1 MPDRYG
7 AGRPRVA
14 SMSSPSSRHTL
25 KTILR
30 EVAVPLAGLALV
42 AILDHQQAGGYLR
55 REDLDKVVAVA
66 YLLLGFALAYRLF
79 CTVVIDL
86 IITGARGRPVPR
98 ILKHMIGIA
107 AALAALLLS
116 ANVLFSG
123 AITGL
128 LTLSSVI
135 AVVIG
140 LALRPI
146 ILDVFSG
153 LSANLDSAFHIG
165 DWIEI
170 ARRGGGSTQTGWVE
184 EINWRTTHLR
194 TRSGNLVVCPN
205 STLSTAIITNYSRPS
220 HLSRFDLKV
229 KLPPELDPDRARQVL
244 AAAVAATLG
253 RTDGPAAEKQ
263 PDVLITGMEASGV
276 QYWIR
281 FWLNPAEKSADTVTD
296 TVARSVLRHLQFAGI
311 PLSEKVILHREK
323 WLLLDT
329 GTAAARAEV
338 LGRLPLFQGLPAG
351 TIERIADAAS
361 HFRFA
366 EGDTLIRQGDE
377 DNDMFLLVEGA
388 VNVLVTVD
396 GKEVLVTTMQA
407 GDYFGEMSLLTGEP
421 RTATI
426 RAATGGGTYRIS
438 REAIAPLIESDHD
451 LMDQL
456 SRNLAERNLS
466 RQAKAAAS
474 VEGSHDDKR
483 AGLAAMLL
491 GKMRGIFRA
500 GRQD

>member
-1 MPDRYG
+1 MPT
-7 AGRPRVA
+7 
-14 SMSSPSSRHTL
+14 PSTRHPI

-66 YLLLGFALAYRLF
+66 YLLLGFSLAYRLF
-79 CTVVIDL
+79 CTVVLDL
-86 IITGARGRPVPR
+86 LVAGAKGRPVPR

-107 AALAALLLS
+107 AAIAALLLS

-170 ARRGGGSTQTGWVE
+170 ARRGGGSAQTGWVE

-229 KLPPELDPDRARQVL
+229 KLPPELDPDRARQLL
-244 AAAVAATLG
+244 ATAVQATLG
-253 RTDGPAAEKQ
+253 REEGPAAEKQ
-263 PDVLITGMEASGV
+263 PDVLITEMEASGV

-281 FWLNPAEKSADTVTD
+281 FWLNPAEKSADAVTD
-296 TVARSVLRHLQFAGI
+296 TVAHSILRHLQLAGI
-311 PLSEKVILHREK
+311 PLSEKVVLHRERR
-323 WLLLDT
+323 LMLDT

-338 LGRLPLFQGLPAG
+338 LGRLALFQGLPAG
-351 TIERIADAAS
+351 TIEQLADAAVP
-361 HFRFA
+361 FRFA
-366 EGDTLIRQGDE
+366 EGETLICQGGE

-388 VNVLVTVD
+388 VNVLVTVE
-396 GKEVLVTTMQA
+396 GKELLVASMQA

-426 RAATGGGTYRIS
+426 RAATAGAAYRIR
-438 REAIAPLIESDHD
+438 REAIAPLIESDLD
-451 LMDQL
+451 LMHLL
-456 SRNLAERNLS
+456 SRNLAERNLH
-466 RQAKAAAS
+466 RQEKSTANL
-474 VEGSHDDKR
+474 EGSHEDKQ
-483 AGLAAMLL
+483 AGLAAVLL
-491 GKMRGIFRA
+491 GKMRAIFRA
-500 GRQD
+500 GRAA

>member
-1 MPDRYG
+1 MPT
-7 AGRPRVA
+7 
-14 SMSSPSSRHTL
+14 PSTRHPI

-42 AILDHQQAGGYLR
+42 AFLDHQQAGGYLR
-55 REDLDKVVAVA
+55 RADLDKVVAVA
-66 YLLLGFALAYRLF
+66 YLLLGFSLAYRLF
-79 CTVVIDL
+79 CTVVLDL
-86 IITGARGRPVPR
+86 LVAGAKGRPVPR

-107 AALAALLLS
+107 AAIAALLLS

-123 AITGL
+123 AFTGL

-194 TRSGNLVVCPN
+194 TRSGNLVICPN

-253 RTDGPAAEKQ
+253 RKDGPAAEKQ

-281 FWLNPAEKSADTVTD
+281 FWLNPAEKSADIVTD
-296 TVARSVLRHLQFAGI
+296 NVAHSVLRHLQLAGI

-323 WLLLDT
+323 RLLLDT

-338 LGRLPLFQGLPAG
+338 LGRLALFQGVPADA
-351 TIERIADAAS
+351 IDHLADAAAP
-361 HFRFA
+361 FRFA
-366 EGDTLIRQGDE
+366 EGETLIRQGDE

-388 VNVLVTVD
+388 VNVLVTVE
-396 GKEVLVTTMQA
+396 GKELLVASMQA

-426 RAATGGGTYRIS
+426 RAATAGAAYRIG
-438 REAIAPLIESDHD
+438 REAIAPLIGSDLD
-451 LMDQL
+451 LMHLL

-466 RQAKAAAS
+466 RQEKTAAS
-474 VEGSHDDKR
+474 LEGSHEEKQ
-483 AGLAAMLL
+483 ASLAAHLL
-491 GKMRGIFRA
+491 GRMRGIFRS
-500 GRQD
+500 GRAA

>member
-1 MPDRYG
+1 M
-7 AGRPRVA
+7 VA
-14 SMSSPSSRHTL
+14 L
-25 KTILR
+25 
-30 EVAVPLAGLALV
+30 
-42 AILDHQQAGGYLR
+42 LDHQQAGGYLR

-86 IITGARGRPVPR
+86 IITGAKGRPVPR

-107 AALAALLLS
+107 AALAALLLA
-116 ANVLFSG
+116 ANVVFSG

-170 ARRGGGSTQTGWVE
+170 ARRGGGSPQTGWVE

-229 KLPPELDPDRARQVL
+229 KLPPELDPDRGRQVL
-244 AAAVAATLG
+244 AAAVQATLG
-253 RTDGPAAEKQ
+253 REDGPAAEKQ

-276 QYWIR
+276 QYSIR
-281 FWLNPAEKSADTVTD
+281 FWLNPAGKSADIVTD

-311 PLSEKVILHREK
+311 PLSEKVVLHREK
-323 WLLLDT
+323 RPLLDT
-329 GTAAARAEV
+329 GTAAARTEI
-338 LGRLPLFQGLPAG
+338 LGRLPLFHGLPAD
-351 TIERIADAAS
+351 TIGQLAGAAS
-361 HFRFA
+361 LYRFA
-366 EGDTLIRQGDE
+366 EGDTLISQGGE

-388 VNVLVTVD
+388 VNVLVTID
-396 GKEVLVTTMQA
+396 GKEVLVASMQA

-426 RAATGGGTYRIS
+426 RAATAGAAYRIH
-438 REAIAPLIESDHD
+438 REAIAPLIASDPE
-451 LMDQL
+451 LMALL
-456 SRNLAERNLS
+456 SRNLAERNL
-466 RQAKAAAS
+466 RREEKTAATLA
-474 VEGSHDDKR
+474 GSHEEKH
-483 AGLAAMLL
+483 AGLTAVLL
-491 GKMRGIFRA
+491 AKMKGIFRT
-500 GRQD
+500 GRAP

>member
-1 MPDRYG
+1 MST
-7 AGRPRVA
+7 PR
-14 SMSSPSSRHTL
+14 SRHPL
-25 KTILR
+25 KAVLR
-30 EVAVPLAGLALV
+30 EVAVPIAGLALV
-42 AILDHQQAGGYLR
+42 TLLDHHQAGGHLR

-66 YLLLGFALAYRLF
+66 YLLLGFALAYRLL
-79 CTVVIDL
+79 CTVVLDFL
-86 IITGARGRPVPR
+86 VAGAKGRPVPR
-98 ILKHMIGIA
+98 ILKHLIGIA

-244 AAAVAATLG
+244 AAAVQATLG
-253 RTDGPAAEKQ
+253 RDNGPAADKQ

-276 QYWIR
+276 HYWIR
-281 FWLNPAEKSADTVTD
+281 FWLNPAERSADTVTD
-296 TVARSVLRHLQFAGI
+296 TVAHSVLRHLQLAGI
-311 PLSEKVILHREK
+311 PLSEKVVLHRERRT
-323 WLLLDT
+323 LLDT

-338 LGRLPLFQGLPAG
+338 LGRLALFHGVPAD
-351 TIERIADAAS
+351 TIRHLAEAAAP
-361 HFRFA
+361 FRFA
-366 EGDTLIRQGDE
+366 QGETLIRQGDE

-388 VNVLVTVD
+388 VNVLVTLD
-396 GKEVLVTTMQA
+396 GKELLVAPMQA

-426 RAATGGGTYRIS
+426 RAATDGAAYRIR
-438 REAIAPLIESDHD
+438 REAIAPLIGADLD
-451 LMDQL
+451 LMSLL
-456 SRNLAERNLS
+456 SRNLAERNLR
-466 RQAKAAAS
+466 RQEKTTATL
-474 VEGSHDDKR
+474 EGSHEEKQ
-483 AGLAAMLL
+483 ASLAAALL
-491 GKMRGIFRA
+491 GRMRGIFRA
-500 GRQD
+500 GRAA

>member
-1 MPDRYG
+1 MPSRSR
-7 AGRPRVA
+7 AA
-14 SMSSPSSRHTL
+14 AMSSPSSRHPL
-25 KTILR
+25 ITILR
-30 EVAVPLAGLALV
+30 EVAVPLAGLAMV
-42 AILDHQQAGGYLR
+42 AILDHRQAGGYLR
-55 REDLDKVVAVA
+55 RGDLDKVVAVA
-66 YLLLGFALAYRLF
+66 YLLLGFSLAYRLF
-79 CTVVIDL
+79 CTVVLDL
-86 IITGARGRPVPR
+86 IVAGAKGRPVPR

-107 AALAALLLS
+107 VALAALLLS

-123 AITGL
+123 AFTSL

-184 EINWRTTHLR
+184 QINWRTTHLR
-194 TRSGNLVVCPN
+194 TRSGNLVICPN
-205 STLSTAIITNYSRPS
+205 STLSTAIITNFSRPT

-244 AAAVAATLG
+244 SAAVRATLG
-253 RTDGPAAEKQ
+253 RADGPAAEKQ
-263 PDVLITGMEASGV
+263 PDVLITNMEASGV

-281 FWLNPAEKSADTVTD
+281 FWLSPAESSADAVID
-296 TVARSVLRHLQFAGI
+296 TVAHSVLRHLQLAGI
-311 PLSEKVILHREK
+311 PLSEKVVLHREK
-323 WLLLDT
+323 RAMLDT

-338 LGRLPLFQGLPAG
+338 FGQLPLFHGVPG
-351 TIERIADAAS
+351 VTIERVAEAAAP
-361 HFRFA
+361 FRFA
-366 EGDTLIRQGDE
+366 EGETLIRQGDE

-396 GKEVLVTTMQA
+396 GKELHVASMQA

-426 RAATGGGTYRIS
+426 RAATSGASYRIS
-438 REAIAPLIESDHD
+438 RESIAPLIETD
-451 LMDQL
+451 LELMHLL
-456 SRNLAERNLS
+456 SRNLAERNLR
-466 RQAKAAAS
+466 RQEKTAAS
-474 VEGSHDDKR
+474 VQGSHEEKQSS
-483 AGLAAMLL
+483 LAVAFL
-491 GKMRGIFRA
+491 GKMRSIFRS
-500 GRQD
+500 GRAA

>member
-1 MPDRYG
+1 M
-7 AGRPRVA
+7 
-14 SMSSPSSRHTL
+14 
-25 KTILR
+25 
-30 EVAVPLAGLALV
+30 PLAGLALV
-42 AILDHQQAGGYLR
+42 ALLDHQQAGGYLR

-66 YLLLGFALAYRLF
+66 YILLGFALAYRLL
-79 CTVVIDL
+79 CTVVLDFL
-86 IITGARGRPVPR
+86 VAGTKGRPVPR

-107 AALAALLLS
+107 AGLAALLLS

-229 KLPPELDPDRARQVL
+229 KLPPELDPDRARQLL
-244 AAAVAATLG
+244 AAAVQATLG
-253 RTDGPAAEKQ
+253 REDGPAAQKQ

-296 TVARSVLRHLQFAGI
+296 TVAHSVLRHLQLAGI
-311 PLSEKVILHREK
+311 PLSEKVVLHRERR
-323 WLLLDT
+323 LLLDT

-338 LGRLPLFQGLPAG
+338 LGRLALFQGVSTEIVDRL
-351 TIERIADAAS
+351 ADAATP
-361 HFRFA
+361 FRFA
-366 EGDTLIRQGDE
+366 EGETLIHQGGE

-388 VNVLVTVD
+388 VDVLVTVD
-396 GKEVLVTTMQA
+396 GKELLVAPMQA

-426 RAATGGGTYRIS
+426 RAATAGAAYRIG
-438 REAIAPLIESDHD
+438 RDAIAPLVGSDLE
-451 LMDQL
+451 LMHIL
-456 SRNLAERNLS
+456 SRNLAERNLR
-466 RQAKAAAS
+466 RQQKSAANA
-474 VEGSHDDKR
+474 EGSHEEKH
-483 AGLAAMLL
+483 AGLAAVLL
-491 GKMRGIFRA
+491 GKMKGIFRA
-500 GRQD
+500 GRTP